1 MWYLFH
7 IKVVLLHDHYV
18 QKVSGTGMAT
28 VFILP
33 TVSAWL
39 SVAQLQMPEEHLS
52 W

>member
-18 QKVSGTGMAT
+18 QKVLGMAT
-28 VFILP
+28 VFLLP

-39 SVAQLQMPEEHLS
+39 SVAQLQISEEQLS